1 MVEYLVT
8 VKRLSMFKCTR
19 FIFLICFVICL
30 SLSSCAVNL
39 AEQYHS
45 HGSRAGIDYKT
56 LSSGELPEVCRTE
69 HRNMISSLIA
79 YKELGYV
86 SIGWMRF
93 SGKFPQLAELQE
105 FAAAQGAQVVLY
117 SSKENGTIKGTSRAW
132 GAAVEPEP
140 APELD
145 SYDQEYEFLSK
156 RHDR

>member
-1 MVEYLVT
+1 
-8 VKRLSMFKCTR
+8 
-19 FIFLICFVICL
+19 
-30 SLSSCAVNL
+30 
-39 AEQYHS
+39 
-45 HGSRAGIDYKT
+45 
-56 LSSGELPEVCRTE
+56 
-69 HRNMISSLIA
+69 MIGALIA

-117 SSKENGTIKGTSRAW
+117 SSKENGVIKGTARAW